1 MGKTILLVDDE
12 VEITDIHQRYLIQA
26 GYQVLVAHDGLEALE
41 LFKKKPIDLIITDVM
56 MPRMDGYDL
65 ISEVQYLSPEQPF
78 LFITAK
84 TSEQDKIYG
93 LSLGADD
100 FIAKPFSPRE
110 LVLRVHNIL
119 RRLHRGGET
128 ELIFL
133 GNLKMNHSSHEVQ
146 IGEEMLDLTVK
157 SFELLWIL
165 ASNPERVF
173 SKTDL
178 YEKIWKEDY
187 VDDTN
192 TLNVHIHA
200 LRQELAKYS
209 SDQTPTI
216 KTVWGLGYKIEKP
229 RGQT

>member
-1 MGKTILLVDDE
+1 MGKTILLVDGE

-128 ELIFL
+128 ELISL

>member
-1 MGKTILLVDDE
+1 
-12 VEITDIHQRYLIQA
+12 
-26 GYQVLVAHDGLEALE
+26 
-41 LFKKKPIDLIITDVM
+41 
-56 MPRMDGYDL
+56 
-65 ISEVQYLSPEQPF
+65 SEVQYLSPEQPF

-128 ELIFL
+128 ELISL